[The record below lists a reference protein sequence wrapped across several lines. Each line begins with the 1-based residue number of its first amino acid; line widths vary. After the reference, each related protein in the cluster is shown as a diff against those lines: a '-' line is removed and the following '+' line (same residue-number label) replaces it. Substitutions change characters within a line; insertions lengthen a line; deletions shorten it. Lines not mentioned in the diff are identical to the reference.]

1 MQFISDASDSNSI
14 SSSPSIFVP
23 GFTKTSCVQPSLETA
38 TDIITEW
45 LNIGRM
51 YTQKTA
57 GTNVTLSGRDGSI
70 HLIVLR
76 VNGGATVKIF
86 SSVKKM
92 EKIDF
97 ALSENPAAALTFLTS
112 SYCYKLLK
120 NTTSGFHRVG

>member
-1 MQFISDASDSNSI
+1 MLRTAGSNSI

-38 TDIITEW
+38 IDIITEW

-86 SSVKKM
+86 SSVNKM

-97 ALSENPAAALTFLTS
+97 ALSGNHS
-112 SYCYKLLK
+112 SCFDISDIVVLL
-120 NTTSGFHRVG
+120 